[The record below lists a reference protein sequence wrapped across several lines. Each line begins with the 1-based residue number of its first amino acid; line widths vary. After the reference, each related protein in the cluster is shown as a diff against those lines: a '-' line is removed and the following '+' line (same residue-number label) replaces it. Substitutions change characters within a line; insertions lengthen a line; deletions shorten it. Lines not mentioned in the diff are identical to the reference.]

1 MIKCEGFC
9 SVDVL
14 WGMTSGR
21 RFFVSLSFRGQR
33 REEER
38 TKKVGC
44 FSIGN
49 WQPNCLAYLPLY
61 GDDDDNFYDYDND
74 HRCSLPSPLQKGS
87 KDWEVLIRLIHKW
100 NHAIYQNLKS

>member
-1 MIKCEGFC
+1 MKGC
-9 SVDVL
+9 SVAVL

-49 WQPNCLAYLPLY
+49 DIICTLSVSDMRPKTRADDEVSSPIRSAVIPKLY
-61 GDDDDNFYDYDND
+61 HNGILKHFHDNKIINM
-74 HRCSLPSPLQKGS
+74 L
-87 KDWEVLIRLIHKW
+87 EI
-100 NHAIYQNLKS
+100 

>member
-74 HRCSLPSPLQKGS
+74 QKSGSLALFPM
-87 KDWEVLIRLIHKW
+87 HKRKMFLLR
-100 NHAIYQNLKS
+100 HVFLYHPIPIS

>member
-44 FSIGN
+44 FSIGK
-49 WQPNCLAYLPLY
+49 
-61 GDDDDNFYDYDND
+61 
-74 HRCSLPSPLQKGS
+74 S
-87 KDWEVLIRLIHKW
+87 VV
-100 NHAIYQNLKS
+100 NLTLGKSQD